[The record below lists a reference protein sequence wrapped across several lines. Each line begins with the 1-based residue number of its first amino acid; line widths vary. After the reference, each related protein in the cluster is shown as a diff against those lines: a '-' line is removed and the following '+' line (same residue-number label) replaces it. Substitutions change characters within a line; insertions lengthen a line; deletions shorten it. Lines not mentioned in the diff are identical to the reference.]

1 MISLNS
7 SLQILHQCCLVAI
20 LMVHVRASCECTK
33 ITNWDD
39 LRHQVLALNK
49 VDTERQLKLL
59 LCPFEIKK
67 YQDEDTNHWMQ
78 FIPIKSPIHIQC
90 QKLNPDDKCV
100 IEISGPRCGTNV
112 NCGRK
117 LFRIKSG
124 MWILWHFQMMKCKL
138 IRFLACCP
146 LFIHRWRDYR
156 RIEH

>member
-124 MWILWHFQMMKCKL
+124 M
-138 IRFLACCP
+138 
-146 LFIHRWRDYR
+146 
-156 RIEH
+156 